1 MNRGYVKVWR
11 KIEDSGLIQLPN
23 TLALFMHLLLNA
35 SHKDRKIGTPNGVV
49 ELKRGQYISGR
60 IELASRLKQ
69 SEREIRTGLSRLNE
83 LSIISIKSTNRFS
96 VYTIENYGIYQ
107 DNDQHSDQPATNK
120 RPSGDQPATTKQEF
134 NNGSIEELNK
144 NIVGNKLPTCPHED
158 ILNLYAQNL
167 PMLAQVKV
175 WSDKRKALLRA
186 RWNEDEKRQNLQWWG
201 KYFNYIS
208 KSDFLTGK
216 KTSWQADIE
225 WVLNPTNLIK
235 IIEGTYDNKE
245 TQ

>member
-1 MNRGYVKVWR
+1 MHYYQFNIADYRKDTIHLTPIEHYAYRQLLDQYYLSEQPITLDENALMRSLCVRIADDMQAVRNVLNDFFLKTDKGYIHKRCDVE
-11 KIEDSGLIQLPN
+11 IEAYHAKSKSASD
-23 TLALFMHLLLNA
+23 NA
-35 SHKDRKIGTPNGVV
+35 KARWANKNKPLDADAMRP
-49 ELKRGQYISGR
+49 
-60 IELASRLKQ
+60 
-69 SEREIRTGLSRLNE
+69 
-83 LSIISIKSTNRFS
+83 
-96 VYTIENYGIYQ
+96 
-107 DNDQHSDQPATNK
+107 HSDGNANHKPLTIN
-120 RPSGDQPATTKQEF
+120 QE
-134 NNGSIEELNK
+134 LDK

-158 ILNLYAQNL
+158 ILKLYAQNL

-175 WSDKRKALLRA
+175 WSDKRKSLLRA

-225 WVLNPTNLIK
+225 WILNPTNLIK

-245 TQ
+245 TK